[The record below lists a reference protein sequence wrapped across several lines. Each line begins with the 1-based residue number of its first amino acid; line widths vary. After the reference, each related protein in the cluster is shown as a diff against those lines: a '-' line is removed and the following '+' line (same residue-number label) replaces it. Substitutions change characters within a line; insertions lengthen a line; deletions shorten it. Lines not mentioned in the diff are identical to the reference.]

1 MCATRIKKKKER
13 KKGKPPFVPLFRDE
27 RIDRILTRIDNEGR
41 EKKSGSFEDG
51 EICFAR
57 ARGSKEGDFLTKRN
71 DEKRKRIGKLM
82 DALIELDRMSDD
94 RIERFLIG
102 GPGGKVGGTKN

>member
-1 MCATRIKKKKER
+1 MKGEKKRVDLSRMEK
-13 KKGKPPFVPLFRDE
+13 FVSH
-27 RIDRILTRIDNEGR
+27 GR
-41 EKKSGSFEDG
+41 EDRK
-51 EICFAR
+51 
-57 ARGSKEGDFLTKRN
+57 GDILTKRN

-94 RIERFLIG
+94 RIEGFLIG